1 MLAVFEYGF
10 GGTVNSAAAG
20 RELLNLG
27 PRTMKRDTDL
37 ALWKHTLTG
46 TWRKSP
52 FGATSGNWK
61 KRTFTLSCK
70 RRNINTIRNLGQY
83 PTVRLSWSEDSEEH
97 GHGYLIFDRASVANM
112 PEFPRIHD
120 TKGDF
125 PADTCRK
132 FNAGAP
138 KYFGVGESP
147 KLCVALKE
155 ATMNKK
161 EKVGSGIGFLRLV
174 MTDGNVNEALAVLTS
189 AIALAKEK
197 CQ

>member
-1 MLAVFEYGF
+1 
-10 GGTVNSAAAG
+10 
-20 RELLNLG
+20 
-27 PRTMKRDTDL
+27 MKRDTDL
-37 ALWKHTLTG
+37 ALWKRTLDG

-52 FGATSGNWK
+52 FGATSGNWQ

-70 RRNINTIRNLGQY
+70 RRDINAIPDPVQK

-97 GHGYLIFDRASVANM
+97 GHGYLIFDRASVANER
-112 PEFPRIHD
+112 EFRDIPVNAD
-120 TKGDF
+120 KF
-125 PADTCRK
+125 PAETCRY

-138 KYFGVGESP
+138 KYFGVGEST

-174 MTDGNVNEALAVLTS
+174 KTSGYVNDALADLTH
-189 AIALAKEK
+189 AITEAKEM